1 MGTHGKGVSDN
12 EWTDSVLKPTI
23 VPGTWDEMSTDQQSA
38 AIDAMV
44 DFDARETEIQNHK
57 K

>member
-1 MGTHGKGVSDN
+1 MAKHSGSADN
-12 EWTDSVLKPTI
+12 EWTDSVLKPTL
-23 VPGTWDEMSTDQQSA
+23 VPGTWDEMSADQQSA

-44 DFDARETEIQNHK
+44 DFDARETEVQNRK